1 MLFSLSVKNF
11 KKSIRDYSIYFFTMI
26 LGIAVFY
33 IFNAIETQT
42 AMMEVT
48 KTKAAIIDMM
58 NGVMDGVSI
67 FVSFILGYLIVYASR
82 FMLKKRK
89 MEFGVYMTLGMSR
102 VKIAGILW
110 METIWMGVISLAAGL
125 LVGMGI
131 SQFMSLVVSHLFQAD
146 VSRFVFV
153 ISWKA
158 VVKSILYFLIIYTV
172 VMILNTIAVSRTKLI
187 DFMTAGRKKEKNLLK
202 NPVVSV
208 VIFLLAWGILG
219 YAYYNV
225 TAGSENLKSEF
236 QVLAQVLLGIVG
248 TILVFWS
255 FAGFFMWILGKMP
268 KIYYKKMNSFVF
280 GELSNKLNSTVISCS
295 VICLLMFMTIC
306 ILFSAFARKDF
317 KEAEAKKLA
326 PVDISMVKDM
336 GDGKTI
342 EEIMAEKNISGK
354 AFQDTLNLITYELP
368 EVTQGNLVGDAVD
381 REKFGEAYLNQKIEL
396 MSVSTYNQAAEK
408 YHLPTYKLEEDQYLM
423 IADMEGAVGIFNMG
437 LKEKPEL
444 SIKGKT
450 YYPKEKTCQDGF
462 LMMNYDPQNMGFIL
476 VPDSVKF
483 TEEEQKKNYLI
494 ADYAKDT
501 KAFREEVDEEFFE
514 RLNGKKHDEF
524 SVYFTTQSAVYDDS
538 IGSSAMYIFLGLYLG
553 ICFLISGSAVLS
565 LKMLSDAA
573 DSKEKYQI
581 LQKLGCDQ
589 KQVCLGLRKQNGM
602 VFLLPVILAA
612 VHSIFGIQVCME
624 MLSIYDTEGT
634 APAMVLTVLLIGMI
648 YGGYYLVS
656 QFGCEKIIK
665 EIS

>member
-110 METIWMGVISLAAGL
+110 METIWMGVISLVAGL
-125 LVGMGI
+125 LAGMGI
-131 SQFMSLVVSHLFQAD
+131 SQFMSLMVSHLFQAD

-172 VMILNTIAVSRTKLI
+172 VMILNTIAISRTKLI
-187 DFMTAGRKKEKNLLK
+187 DFMTASRKKEKNLLK

-225 TAGSENLKSEF
+225 TAGAENLESEF
-236 QVLAQVLLGIVG
+236 QVLAQVLLDIVG

-268 KIYYKKMNSFVF
+268 KIYYKKINSFVF

-326 PVDISMVKDM
+326 PVDISMVKDL

-342 EEIMAEKNISGK
+342 EKVMEEKNISRK
-354 AFQDTLNLITYELP
+354 DFQDTLNFITYELP
-368 EVTQGNLVGDAVD
+368 EVTQGNIVGDAVD
-381 REKFGEAYLNQKIEL
+381 RERFGEAYLNQQIEL
-396 MSVSTYNQAAEK
+396 LSVSTYNQAAEK
-408 YHLPTYKLEEDQYLM
+408 YHLPTYELEENQYLI

-437 LKEKPEL
+437 LKENPEL

-483 TEEEQKKNYLI
+483 TEAEQKKNYFI

-501 KAFREEVDEEFFE
+501 KAFREEMDEKFFE
-514 RLNGKKHDEF
+514 RLNGEKSDEF
-524 SVYFTTQSAVYDDS
+524 SVYFTTQSSVYDDS

-573 DSKEKYQI
+573 DSKEKYRI
-581 LQKLGCDQ
+581 FQKLGCDQ
-589 KQVCLGLRKQNGM
+589 KQICRGLRKQNGM

-612 VHSIFGIQVCME
+612 VHSVFGIQVCME
-624 MLSIYDTEGT
+624 MLSIYETKGT
-634 APAMVLTVLLIGMI
+634 APALVLTMILIGMI

-656 QFGCEKIIK
+656 QFGCEKIVR
-665 EIS
+665 E

>member
-110 METIWMGVISLAAGL
+110 METIWMGVISLVAGL
-125 LVGMGI
+125 LAGMGI
-131 SQFMSLVVSHLFQAD
+131 SQFMSLMVSHLFQAD

-172 VMILNTIAVSRTKLI
+172 VMILNTIAISRTKLI
-187 DFMTAGRKKEKNLLK
+187 DFMTASRKKEKNLLK

-225 TAGSENLKSEF
+225 TAGAENLESEF

-268 KIYYKKMNSFVF
+268 KIYYKKINSFVF

-317 KEAEAKKLA
+317 KEAEAKKMA
-326 PVDISMVKDM
+326 PVDISMVKDL

-342 EEIMAEKNISGK
+342 EKVMEEKNISRK
-354 AFQDTLNLITYELP
+354 DFQDTLNFITYELP
-368 EVTQGNLVGDAVD
+368 EVTQGNIVGDAVD
-381 REKFGEAYLNQKIEL
+381 RERFGEAYLNQQIEL
-396 MSVSTYNQAAEK
+396 LSVSTYNQAAEK
-408 YHLPTYKLEEDQYLM
+408 YHLPTYELEENQYLI

-437 LKEKPEL
+437 LKENLEL

-483 TEEEQKKNYLI
+483 TEAEQKKNYLI

-501 KAFREEVDEEFFE
+501 KAFREEMDGEFFE
-514 RLNGKKHDEF
+514 RLNGEKRDEF
-524 SVYFTTQSAVYDDS
+524 SVYFTTQSSVYDDS

-573 DSKEKYQI
+573 DSKEKYRI

-589 KQVCLGLRKQNGM
+589 KQICRGLRKQNGM
-602 VFLLPVILAA
+602 VFLLPVFLAA
-612 VHSIFGIQVCME
+612 VHSVFGIRVCME
-624 MLSIYDTEGT
+624 MLSIYETKGT
-634 APAMVLTVLLIGMI
+634 APALVLTVILIGMI

-656 QFGCEKIIK
+656 QFGCEKIVR
-665 EIS
+665 E

>member
-1 MLFSLSVKNF
+1 MLFNLSVKNF

-110 METIWMGVISLAAGL
+110 METIWMGMISLVAGL
-125 LVGMGI
+125 LVGMGL

-158 VVKSILYFLIIYTV
+158 VVKSVLYFLIIYTV
-172 VMILNTIAVSRTKLI
+172 VMLLNTIAVSRTKLI

-202 NPVVSV
+202 NPMVSV
-208 VIFLLAWGILG
+208 VIFLLACGILG
-219 YAYYNV
+219 YAYYHV
-225 TAGSENLKSEF
+225 TAGAENLESEF
-236 QVLAQVLLGIVG
+236 QVLVQVLLGIVG

-268 KIYYKKMNSFVF
+268 RIYYKKINSFVF

-317 KEAEAKKLA
+317 KETEAKKLA
-326 PVDISMVKDM
+326 PVDISMVKDL

-342 EEIMAEKNISGK
+342 EEIMTEKNISGK
-354 AFQDTLNLITYELP
+354 DFQDTLNLTTYELP
-368 EVTQGNLVGDAVD
+368 EVTKGNIVGDAVD
-381 REKFGEAYLNQKIEL
+381 REKFGEAYLNQQIEL
-396 MSVSTYNQAAEK
+396 LSVSTYNQVAEK
-408 YHLPTYKLEEDQYLM
+408 YHLPTYELEENQYLM

-437 LKEKPEL
+437 LKENPEL
-444 SIKGKT
+444 TIKGKT

-483 TEEEQKKNYLI
+483 TEEEQKKNYFI

-514 RLNGKKHDEF
+514 RLNGEKRDEF

-538 IGSSAMYIFLGLYLG
+538 IGSSAMFIFLGLYLG

-573 DSKEKYQI
+573 DSKEKYRI

-589 KQVCLGLRKQNGM
+589 KQICRGLRKQNGM

-612 VHSIFGIQVCME
+612 VHSVFGIQVCME
-624 MLSIYDTEGT
+624 MLSIYDTKGSM
-634 APAMVLTVLLIGMI
+634 PALVLTMILIGMI

-656 QFGCEKIIK
+656 QFGCEKIVR
-665 EIS
+665 E

>member
-110 METIWMGVISLAAGL
+110 METIWMGVISLVAGL

-131 SQFMSLVVSHLFQAD
+131 SQFMSLMVSHLFQAD

-158 VVKSILYFLIIYTV
+158 VVNSILYFLIIYTV
-172 VMILNTIAVSRTKLI
+172 VMILNTIAISRTKLI

-225 TAGSENLKSEF
+225 TAGSENLESEF

-268 KIYYKKMNSFVF
+268 KIYYKKINSFVF

-326 PVDISMVKDM
+326 PVDISMVKDL

-342 EEIMAEKNISGK
+342 EEVMEEKDISGK
-354 AFQDTLNLITYELP
+354 DFQDTLNLTTYELP
-368 EVTQGNLVGDAVD
+368 EVTQGNIVGDAVD
-381 REKFGEAYLNQKIEL
+381 REKFGEAYLNQQIEL
-396 MSVSTYNQAAEK
+396 ISVSTYNQAAEK
-408 YHLPTYKLEEDQYLM
+408 YHLPTYELEEDQYLV
-423 IADMEGAVGIFNMG
+423 IADMEGAVGILNMG
-437 LKEKPEL
+437 LKEDPEL

-483 TEEEQKKNYLI
+483 TEAEQKKNYFI

-501 KAFREEVDEEFFE
+501 KAFREKMDEEFFE
-514 RLNGKKHDEF
+514 RLNGEKRDEF
-524 SVYFTTQSAVYDDS
+524 SVYFTTQSSVYDDS

-553 ICFLISGSAVLS
+553 ICFLTSGSAVLS

-573 DSKEKYQI
+573 DSKEKHRI

-589 KQVCLGLRKQNGM
+589 KQICRGLRKQNGM

-612 VHSIFGIQVCME
+612 VHSVFGIQVCIE
-624 MLSIYDTEGT
+624 MLSIYETKGT
-634 APAMVLTVLLIGMI
+634 APALVLTMILIGMI

-656 QFGCEKIIK
+656 QFGCEKIVR
-665 EIS
+665 E

>member
-110 METIWMGVISLAAGL
+110 METIWMGVISLVAGL

-131 SQFMSLVVSHLFQAD
+131 SQFMSLMVSHLFQAD

-172 VMILNTIAVSRTKLI
+172 VMILNTIAICRTKLI
-187 DFMTAGRKKEKNLLK
+187 DFMTEGRKKEKNLLK

-225 TAGSENLKSEF
+225 TAGSENLESEF
-236 QVLAQVLLGIVG
+236 QVLAQVLFGIVG

-268 KIYYKKMNSFVF
+268 KIYYKKINSFVF

-295 VICLLMFMTIC
+295 VICLLIFMTIC

-326 PVDISMVKDM
+326 PVDISMVKDL

-342 EEIMAEKNISGK
+342 EEIMEEKDISGK
-354 AFQDTLNLITYELP
+354 DFQDTLNLTTYELP
-368 EVTQGNLVGDAVD
+368 EVTQGNIVGDAVD
-381 REKFGEAYLNQKIEL
+381 RERFGEAYLNQQIEL
-396 MSVSTYNQAAEK
+396 LSVSTYNQAAEK
-408 YHLPTYKLEEDQYLM
+408 YHLPTYELEENQYLI
-423 IADMEGAVGIFNMG
+423 IADMESAVGIFNMG
-437 LKEKPEL
+437 LKENPEL

-483 TEEEQKKNYLI
+483 TEAEQKKNYFI

-501 KAFREEVDEEFFE
+501 KAFREKMDEEFFE
-514 RLNGKKHDEF
+514 RLNGEKRDEF
-524 SVYFTTQSAVYDDS
+524 SVYFTTQSSVYDDS

-553 ICFLISGSAVLS
+553 TCFLISGSAVLS

-573 DSKEKYQI
+573 DSKEKYRI

-589 KQVCLGLRKQNGM
+589 KQICRGLRKQNGM

-612 VHSIFGIQVCME
+612 VHSVFGIQVCME
-624 MLSIYDTEGT
+624 MLSIYETKGT
-634 APAMVLTVLLIGMI
+634 APALVLTMILIGMI

-656 QFGCEKIIK
+656 QFGCEKIVR
-665 EIS
+665 E

>member
-48 KTKAAIIDMM
+48 KIKAAIIDMM

-110 METIWMGVISLAAGL
+110 METIWMGVISLVAGL
-125 LVGMGI
+125 LVGTGI
-131 SQFMSLVVSHLFQAD
+131 SQFMSLMVSHLFQAD

-172 VMILNTIAVSRTKLI
+172 VMVLNTITISRTKLI

-225 TAGSENLKSEF
+225 TAGSENLESEF

-268 KIYYKKMNSFVF
+268 KIYYKKINSFVF

-326 PVDISMVKDM
+326 PVDISMVKDL

-342 EEIMAEKNISGK
+342 EEIMEEKDISGK
-354 AFQDTLNLITYELP
+354 DFQDTLNLTTYELP
-368 EVTQGNLVGDAVD
+368 EVTKGNIVGDAVD
-381 REKFGEAYLNQKIEL
+381 RERFGEAYLNQQIEL
-396 MSVSTYNQAAEK
+396 LSVSTYNQAAEK
-408 YHLPTYKLEEDQYLM
+408 YHLPTYELEENQYLV

-437 LKEKPEL
+437 LKENPEL
-444 SIKGKT
+444 TIKGKN

-483 TEEEQKKNYLI
+483 TEAEQKKNYFI

-501 KAFREEVDEEFFE
+501 KAFREEMDEEFFE
-514 RLNGKKHDEF
+514 RLNGEKSDEF
-524 SVYFTTQSAVYDDS
+524 SVYFTTQSSVYDDS

-573 DSKEKYQI
+573 DSKEKYRI
-581 LQKLGCDQ
+581 LQRLGCDQ
-589 KQVCLGLRKQNGM
+589 KQICRGLRKQNGM

-612 VHSIFGIQVCME
+612 VHSVFGIQVCME
-624 MLSIYDTEGT
+624 MLSIYETKGT
-634 APAMVLTVLLIGMI
+634 APALVLTMILIGMI

-656 QFGCEKIIK
+656 QFGCEKIVR
-665 EIS
+665 E

>member
-1 MLFSLSVKNF
+1 MLFRLSVKNF

-48 KTKAAIIDMM
+48 KTKAAIVDMM

-125 LVGMGI
+125 VIGMGL
-131 SQFMSLVVSHLFQAD
+131 SQLMSLVVSYLFQAD

-153 ISWKA
+153 ISGKA
-158 VVKSILYFLIIYTV
+158 VAKSVVYFLIIYVV
-172 VMILNTIAVSRTKLI
+172 VMIFNTIAIGRTRLI
-187 DFMTAGRKKEKNLLK
+187 DFMTAGKKKERNLLK

-208 VIFLLAWGILG
+208 VIFLLASGILG

-225 TAGSENLKSEF
+225 TAGSKNLASEY
-236 QVLAQVLLGIVG
+236 QVLAQVILGIVG

-255 FAGFFMWILGKMP
+255 LAGFFMWILGKMP
-268 KIYYKKMNSFVF
+268 KIYYKKINSFVF
-280 GELSNKLNSTVISCS
+280 GEISNKLNSTVISCS

-317 KEAEAKKLA
+317 KEAEAKRLA
-326 PVDISMVKDM
+326 PVDISMVKDL

-342 EEIMAEKNISGK
+342 EEVMQEKGISK
-354 AFQDTLNLITYELP
+354 RDFKDVLNLTTYQTQ
-368 EVTQGNLVGDAVD
+368 EVTQGDIVGDAV
-381 REKFGEAYLNQKIEL
+381 ESWKLGEEYLNQKLEII
-396 MSVSTYNQAAEK
+396 SASAYNQAAKK
-408 YHLPTYKLEEDQYLM
+408 YHLPAYELEENQYLM
-423 IADMEGAVGIFNMG
+423 VADMEGAVGIFNKG
-437 LKEKPEL
+437 LKENPEL
-444 SIKGKT
+444 TIKGKT
-450 YYPKEKTCQDGF
+450 YYPKETTCQDGF
-462 LMMNYDPQNMGFIL
+462 LMMNYSPQNQGFL
-476 VPDSVKF
+476 VVPDSVKF
-483 TEEEQKKNYLI
+483 TEEEQGKNYFI
-494 ADYAKDT
+494 ADYTKNT
-501 KAFREEVDEEFFE
+501 KAFREEVDGKLYE
-514 RLNGKKHDEF
+514 RMNGKSENEF
-524 SVYFTTQSAVYDDS
+524 PVYFTTQSSVHDDT

-553 ICFLISGSAVLS
+553 ICFLISGAAVLS
-565 LKMLSDAA
+565 LKILSDAA

-581 LQKLGCDQ
+581 LQKLGCSQ
-589 KQVCLGLRKQNGM
+589 REICRGLRKQNGT
-602 VFLLPVILAA
+602 VFLLPVMLA
-612 VHSIFGIQVCME
+612 VIHSIFGIQVCMNL
-624 MLSIYDTEGT
+624 LSIYDTKGVG
-634 APAMVLTVLLIGMI
+634 PALLLTVVLIGII

-656 QFGCEKIIK
+656 QLGCEKIVK
-665 EIS
+665 E

>member
-1 MLFSLSVKNF
+1 MLFRLSVKNF

-48 KTKAAIIDMM
+48 KTKAAIVDMM

-125 LVGMGI
+125 VIGMGL
-131 SQFMSLVVSHLFQAD
+131 SQFMSLVVSYLFQAD

-153 ISWKA
+153 ISGKA
-158 VVKSILYFLIIYTV
+158 VVKSVVYFLIIYVV
-172 VMILNTIAVSRTKLI
+172 VMIFNTIAIGRTRLI
-187 DFMTAGRKKEKNLLK
+187 DFMTAGKKKEKNLLK
-202 NPVVSV
+202 NPVASA
-208 VIFLLAWGILG
+208 VIFLLACGILG

-225 TAGSENLKSEF
+225 TAGSKNLVSEY
-236 QVLAQVLLGIVG
+236 QVLAQVILGIVG

-255 FAGFFMWILGKMP
+255 LAGFFMWILGKMP
-268 KIYYKKMNSFVF
+268 KIYYKKINSFVF
-280 GELSNKLNSTVISCS
+280 GEISNKLNSTVISCS

-317 KEAEAKKLA
+317 KEAEAKRLA
-326 PVDISMVKDM
+326 PVDISMVKDL

-342 EEIMAEKNISGK
+342 EEVMQEKGISK
-354 AFQDTLNLITYELP
+354 KDFKDVLNLTTYQTQ
-368 EVTQGNLVGDAVD
+368 EVTQGDIVGDAV
-381 REKFGEAYLNQKIEL
+381 ESWKLGEEYLNQKLEII
-396 MSVSTYNQAAEK
+396 SASAYNQAAQK
-408 YHLPTYKLEEDQYLM
+408 YHLPACKLEENQYLM
-423 IADMEGAVGIFNMG
+423 VADLEGAVSIFNKG
-437 LKEKPEL
+437 LKENPEL
-444 SIKGKT
+444 TIKGQT
-450 YYPKEKTCQDGF
+450 YYPKETACQEGF
-462 LMMNYDPQNMGFIL
+462 LMMNYSPQNQGFL
-476 VPDSVKF
+476 VVPDSVKF
-483 TEEEQKKNYLI
+483 TEEEQKKNYFI
-494 ADYAKDT
+494 ADYTKDT
-501 KAFREEVDEEFFE
+501 KAFREEVDGKLYE
-514 RLNGKKHDEF
+514 RMNGKSENEF
-524 SVYFTTQSAVYDDS
+524 PVYFTTQSSVHDDT

-553 ICFLISGSAVLS
+553 ICFLISGAAVLS
-565 LKMLSDAA
+565 LKILSDAA

-581 LQKLGCDQ
+581 LQKLGCSQ
-589 KQVCLGLRKQNGM
+589 REICRGLRKQNGT
-602 VFLLPVILAA
+602 VFLLPVMLA
-612 VHSIFGIQVCME
+612 VIHSIFGIQVCME
-624 MLSIYDTEGT
+624 LLSIYDTKGSG
-634 APAMVLTVLLIGMI
+634 PALLLTIVLIGII

-656 QFGCEKIIK
+656 QFGCEKIVK
-665 EIS
+665 E